1 MEEIEVN
8 IKLSAENQVYYI
20 SIRKLD
26 KILKL
31 KEHCKIISNIPIDQQ
46 NLFYKGKMLINE
58 KLISDYNIENNHD
71 ILLVKKGD
79 PIPENVILNQPFN
92 KFNIKFQNDKE
103 ININETANILNKLNL
118 DSFINNIDW
127 NNIDSISQSFGIDK
141 ITDISGV
148 KPQKI
153 KEKLNDPSFRE
164 IFNKVIKDPSLL
176 KMAFNNPVLQEKIK
190 NFPSLNFGLQNLHVL
205 LYPQFF
211 QMAKNILPKQKEN
224 SIENYGTNPPNPFES
239 LDNNQIN
246 KMMDSSDQI
255 SNINNLNFNN
265 TGNKENLGSNEINL
279 DYKEKFKEQ
288 LSQLKNMGFINEET
302 NIQVLKQ
309 SNGIIDDDALDN
321 LLKEVK

>member
-103 ININETANILNKLNL
+103 INNNETANILNKLNL

-153 KEKLNDPSFRE
+153 KEKLNG
-164 IFNKVIKDPSLL
+164 KKL
-176 KMAFNNPVLQEKIK
+176 
-190 NFPSLNFGLQNLHVL
+190 
-205 LYPQFF
+205 
-211 QMAKNILPKQKEN
+211 
-224 SIENYGTNPPNPFES
+224 
-239 LDNNQIN
+239 
-246 KMMDSSDQI
+246 
-255 SNINNLNFNN
+255 
-265 TGNKENLGSNEINL
+265 
-279 DYKEKFKEQ
+279 
-288 LSQLKNMGFINEET
+288 
-302 NIQVLKQ
+302 
-309 SNGIIDDDALDN
+309 
-321 LLKEVK
+321 

>member
-1 MEEIEVN
+1 
-8 IKLSAENQVYYI
+8 
-20 SIRKLD
+20 
-26 KILKL
+26 
-31 KEHCKIISNIPIDQQ
+31 
-46 NLFYKGKMLINE
+46 
-58 KLISDYNIENNHD
+58 
-71 ILLVKKGD
+71 
-79 PIPENVILNQPFN
+79 
-92 KFNIKFQNDKE
+92 
-103 ININETANILNKLNL
+103 
-118 DSFINNIDW
+118 
-127 NNIDSISQSFGIDK
+127 
-141 ITDISGV
+141 
-148 KPQKI
+148 
-153 KEKLNDPSFRE
+153 
-164 IFNKVIKDPSLL
+164 
-176 KMAFNNPVLQEKIK
+176 MAFNNPVLQEKIK